1 MQHNKWMAKLTLE
14 IIQQLPQKYAT
25 SEFIEKRITT
35 EDFNRE
41 DINQDFY
48 YVVDVL
54 KSRVICIKKMDNTI
68 YPLSLGEYQT
78 ITMLD
83 RCRDLGTRLEVTH
96 LLLMAY
102 LHDLDELLKKY
113 LSSKVMAKFHR
124 RYTML
129 LKSWDEELY
138 GFWNPESAKYL
149 PLDEEEFRTI
159 ENKLKIM
166 SSQQLEKIFDSS
178 DPSLFVEHFCEVIEL
193 AFGKKTFT
201 IISFS
206 LEACESA
213 LEQFF

>member
-1 MQHNKWMAKLTLE
+1 MQHNNWMAKLTLE
-14 IIQQLPQKYAT
+14 IMQQLPRKYAT

-35 EDFNRE
+35 EDFTRE
-41 DINQDFY
+41 DINPDFY

-54 KSRVICIKKMDNTI
+54 KSRVICIKKMDNTV

-102 LHDLDELLKKY
+102 IHDLDELLKKY

-138 GFWNPESAKYL
+138 GFWNPESA
-149 PLDEEEFRTI
+149 
-159 ENKLKIM
+159 
-166 SSQQLEKIFDSS
+166 
-178 DPSLFVEHFCEVIEL
+178 
-193 AFGKKTFT
+193 
-201 IISFS
+201 
-206 LEACESA
+206 
-213 LEQFF
+213 LEQFFLK